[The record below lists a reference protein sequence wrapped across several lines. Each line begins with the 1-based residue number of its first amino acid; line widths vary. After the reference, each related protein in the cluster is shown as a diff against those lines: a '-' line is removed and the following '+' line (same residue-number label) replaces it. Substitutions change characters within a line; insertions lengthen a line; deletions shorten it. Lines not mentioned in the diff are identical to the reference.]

1 VERLTRAAAFLDR
14 DGTLN
19 ERPEPHR
26 WVTEAS
32 EFRILPGTVE
42 GLVRLS
48 RCNLTLV
55 VVSNQRGLTRGAVT
69 EGLLCATEDTLQG
82 ELAPHGVRI
91 ESFYYCPHEVEADCD
106 CRKPKPGLLMR
117 AAEDLA
123 LDLSASWMI
132 GDSETDVEAGRAAG
146 CKTLLLGDHDG
157 GSATAVADSL
167 PAAAQLV
174 CARQRATASN
184 SATSAL

>member
-1 VERLTRAAAFLDR
+1 LEHLTRAAAFLDR

-19 ERPEPHR
+19 ERPEPHH
-26 WVTEAS
+26 WVTDMS

-42 GLVRLS
+42 GLTRIA
-48 RCNLTLV
+48 RCNLALV

-69 EGLLCATEDTLQG
+69 QELLRATEAAIQR

-91 ESFYYCPHEVEADCD
+91 DGFYYCPHEVEANCE
-106 CRKPKPGLLMR
+106 CRKPKPGLLLR
-117 AAEDLA
+117 AAEDLG

-132 GDSETDVEAGRAAG
+132 GDSQTDIQAGRAAG
-146 CKTLLLGDHDG
+146 CKTLLLGSRDG

-167 PAAAQLV
+167 PSAAEVV
-174 CARQRATASN
+174 CSG
-184 SATSAL
+184 

>member
-1 VERLTRAAAFLDR
+1 MSASLPSIPGASDARAAAFLDR

-19 ERPEPHR
+19 ERPEPHH

-32 EFRILPGTVE
+32 EFQILPGTVE

-48 RCNLTLV
+48 RCNHTLV

-69 EGLLCATEDTLQG
+69 EALLRATEAALQS

-91 ESFYYCPHEVEADCD
+91 EGFYYCPHEAEANCE
-106 CRKPKPGLLMR
+106 CRKPKPGLLLR
-117 AAEDLA
+117 AAEELA

-146 CKTLLLGDHDG
+146 CKTLLLGNRDG
-157 GSATAVADSL
+157 ESATAVADSL
-167 PAAAQLV
+167 PSAAELV
-174 CARQRATASN
+174 CSR
-184 SATSAL
+184 